1 MEGGVTMTDKEVQ
14 ELIAG
19 KDSRLR
25 YDLFE
30 AWLKENHVTA
40 DLAQA
45 AAELLGISP
54 EEWGE

>member
-1 MEGGVTMTDKEVQ
+1 MTDKEVQ